1 MSDGRMPPQEA
12 HVEAFLESLADV
24 TVPGDLV
31 GAVSA
36 SVRERPSRRPSL
48 RLPLLA
54 AAAGLLLTVSVAM
67 AAGWTPPFDILP
79 GPQGSV
85 TLPPVASAEASPPA
99 FPVPTGT
106 WEWATLVAENVEM
119 VVDPVTMEPAGAWP
133 RTDTSRLASVLVLGR
148 RVVADRTWVRIEVG
162 GWGGEAS
169 FVWIPET
176 VPSVAPTG
184 YLVNT
189 LAPTTWVP
197 CDTSGPPTIESLGSL
212 TAAQRLACTGGAS
225 FTTGPAKVAG
235 TWDDTANTGT
245 PDWLAGPITITL
257 QVPIDPA
264 GRVATLPVRVKP
276 GSGITLL
283 PDTWVTVTAHFG
295 DPASAS
301 CVRRTSDVSEAPV
314 GEPSDQV
321 LWCRQQLVIEGATM
335 VPAPASAPPT
345 PAPYPSPEGIRSSLL
360 MLSG

>member
-1 MSDGRMPPQEA
+1 MSDERMPPQEA

-24 TVPGDLV
+24 AVPGDLA

-36 SVRERPSRRPSL
+36 IVRERPSRRPSL

-85 TLPPVASAEASPPA
+85 TLPPVASAEASPG
-99 FPVPTGT
+99 PTGA

-119 VVDPVTMEPAGAWP
+119 TVDPVTMEPAGAWP
-133 RTDTSRLASVLVLGR
+133 RTDTSRFASVLVLGR
-148 RVVADRTWVRIEVG
+148 RLVADRTWVRIEIG

-189 LAPTTWVP
+189 LVPTTWVP

-212 TAAQRLACTGGAS
+212 TAAQRLACTGSAS
-225 FTTGPAKVAG
+225 FTMRPAQVVP

-245 PDWLAGPITITL
+245 PDWLAGPITTTL

-264 GRVATLPVRVKP
+264 GGVATLPVRVKP

-283 PDTWVTVTAHFG
+283 PDTWVTVTAHFD
-295 DPASAS
+295 DPASAT
-301 CVRRTSDVSEAPV
+301 CVRQTSDISEAPV

-321 LWCRQQLVIEGATM
+321 LWCRQQLVIEHATT
-335 VPAPASAPPT
+335 VPAPASAPLT
-345 PAPYPSPEGIRSSLL
+345 PAPYPSPEGIRSPLL
-360 MLSG
+360 TLAG